1 MTSDSNIQRVAIIT
15 GASSGIGMEIA
26 LAYAAKGYAVVLAAR
41 RARRLET
48 IAEACR
54 AAHPHAQAMVAATDV
69 ADESQVRHLVT
80 AAQQAFGRID
90 VMVNNAGYGHFG
102 LVHEIDTRELREIF
116 DVNFFGVF
124 YGCKAVAPIMIAQGS
139 GHIFNISSVLG
150 KRGSPFY
157 GAYSASKFA
166 ICGLTDSLRVEL
178 RPMGVR
184 VTSVCPGLIETEF
197 SEHVV
202 NSPDRAKS
210 EFFKKIRR
218 MPAAVAARKIVALTG
233 KNRPEIVL
241 TAGGK
246 FLTCIAALSPRL
258 TDKMMAVYYRD
269 QLKMAGMDQK

>member
-1 MTSDSNIQRVAIIT
+1 MTAISKIQPVAVVT
-15 GASSGIGMEIA
+15 GASSGIGMEMA

-54 AAHPHAQAMVAATDV
+54 AAHPQAQAIVAATDV
-69 ADESQVRHLVT
+69 TDETQVRHLVT
-80 AAQQAFGRID
+80 AARQTFGRID
-90 VMVNNAGYGHFG
+90 VMVNNAGYGHFAR
-102 LVHEIDTRELREIF
+102 VHEIDTRELREIF

-166 ICGLTDSLRVEL
+166 ICGLTDALRVEL
-178 RPMGVR
+178 RPHGVH

-202 NSPDRAKS
+202 GSPDRGKS
-210 EFFKKIRR
+210 EFFRRMKR
-218 MPAAVAARKIVALTG
+218 MPAAVAARKIVAVTG
-233 KNRPEIVL
+233 KHKPEMVI

-246 FLTCIAALSPRL
+246 LLSCIAALSPRL
-258 TDKMMAVYYRD
+258 ADWMMSIYYRD
-269 QLKMAGMDQK
+269 QLKMAQPDQK